1 MRIAMLVRA
10 FSKNGGLELYT
21 YHLVNGLLDR
31 GHSVVVVCEEDDSG
45 LTHPHLSVQ
54 KFAPSAPGSRKSAR
68 LLHYLEASSAAIKSA
83 GNFDIIHSQHLP
95 STLAN
100 VVTFH
105 NHTASRLAQVGY
117 GWERLLTKGKMAL
130 VKAYRLRDRFDRML
144 CVSAKCLIFPSKIC
158 MQDFSNTYSISAT
171 NPRAVC
177 QVAYPGAT
185 IMSGTAVS
193 AEVARSNDE
202 FNFLFVGKGFRK
214 KGLDVLLQACAI
226 LQSRGKRAHLLI
238 AGLKKKPIDSAR
250 LALMGLSNRV
260 TYLGFCSDMPAVYA
274 RASAIV
280 LPSRIE
286 PFGMA
291 PLQGAAAG
299 LVPIVSRMCGAA
311 EVLHDGVDSLI
322 LQNHLD
328 ANELAHHMERLINDR
343 DMTSKLA
350 AAAKSCAQ
358 TVTWDQTVQSTI
370 AAYDAALSNVKS

>member
-21 YHLVNGLLDR
+21 YHLVNGLLER
-31 GHSVVVVCEEDDSG
+31 GHSVVVVCEEDDTG
-45 LTHPHLSVQ
+45 LVHPQLTVQ
-54 KFAPSAPGSRKSAR
+54 KFAPSPPGSRKSAR
-68 LLHYLEASSAAIKSA
+68 LLHYLEASSAAIKAA

-105 NHTASRLAQVGY
+105 NHTASRLVQVGY
-117 GWERLLTKGKMAL
+117 GWERLLTKAKLAL
-130 VKAYRLRDRFDRML
+130 VKAYRLRDHFDHML

-158 MQDFSNTYSISAT
+158 MEDFSNIYSISKN
-171 NPRAVC
+171 NPSAIC
-177 QVAYPGAT
+177 AVAYPGAT
-185 IMSGTAVS
+185 IGETAQVS
-193 AEVARSNDE
+193 EIARPDGE

-214 KGLDVLLQACAI
+214 KGLDVLLQACEI
-226 LQSRGKRAHLLI
+226 LKSRGKRCHLLI
-238 AGLKKKPIDSAR
+238 AGLKRKPIDAAR
-250 LALMGLSNRV
+250 LMLMGLSDRV
-260 TYLGFCSDMPAVYA
+260 SYLGFCQDMQAVYA

-299 LVPIVSRMCGAA
+299 LVPIVSKMCGAA

-328 ANELAHHMERLINDR
+328 ANDLANQMQRLID
-343 DMTSKLA
+343 DPEMASKLA
-350 AAAKSCAQ
+350 VAARSCAEA
-358 TVTWDQTVQSTI
+358 VTWDRTVLATI
-370 AAYDAALSNVKS
+370 DAYNAALSNVKS